1 MNTAPGS
8 AASCSQSHTADSS
21 SDYSH
26 HAPVSTPSRHT
37 TQAGINSDA
46 SAQLADA
53 SPSTDVTGRV
63 VPISIAL
70 PAHLQDPPIDD
81 MSGSPHF
88 PKIDYTQAEHGSDV
102 EEDDAH
108 DAVDITKRPEKK
120 RAISSSKQQQGTSTS
135 SKKPVNDEDSLT
147 SPTDHEEDDELPMDD
162 LSQIGSSLK
171 KAGRRDTDHEDTGD
185 EDDNTASRK
194 ASVSLQLFKEA
205 AKAAALAAR
214 AKSSLR
220 SSAHASC
227 KCSHA
232 SEPKIALS
240 TDTPSQ
246 LMLYPY

>member
-1 MNTAPGS
+1 ME
-8 AASCSQSHTADSS
+8 
-21 SDYSH
+21 
-26 HAPVSTPSRHT
+26 
-37 TQAGINSDA
+37 DA
-46 SAQLADA
+46 VL
-53 SPSTDVTGRV
+53 STDVTSRV
-63 VPISIAL
+63 GPISIAL
-70 PAHLQDPPIDD
+70 PAHLQDPPIND

-120 RAISSSKQQQGTSTS
+120 RAISSSKHQQGASTT
-135 SKKPVNDEDSLT
+135 SKKPVNDQDSLT

-162 LSQIGSSLK
+162 LSQTGSSLK
-171 KAGRRDTDHEDTGD
+171 KAGHRETDHEDTGD

-194 ASVSLQLFKEA
+194 TSVSLQLFKEA

-232 SEPKIALS
+232 SEPKIAFVH
-240 TDTPSQ
+240 
-246 LMLYPY
+246 